1 MRAVNKFIIIKSIK
15 EEVKP
20 NESGLILTEKHQD
33 DIRYRKAE
41 VRSVG
46 NNVEGVATGD
56 IIYYDRHAGYGI
68 DFDGE
73 FLQVIKE
80 HDVVVVL

>member
-20 NESGLILTEKHQD
+20 NQSGLILSEKHQD

-46 NNVEGVATGD
+46 NYVEGITAGD
-56 IIYYDRHAGYGI
+56 NIYYDRHAGYGI
-68 DFDGE
+68 EFDGVNT
-73 FLQVIKE
+73 QVP
-80 HDVVVVL
+80 